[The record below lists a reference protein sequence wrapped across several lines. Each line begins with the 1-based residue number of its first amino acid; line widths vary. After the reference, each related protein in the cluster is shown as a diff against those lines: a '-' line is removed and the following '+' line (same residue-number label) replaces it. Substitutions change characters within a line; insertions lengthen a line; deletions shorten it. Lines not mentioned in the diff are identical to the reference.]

1 MSAVDFHERAAV
13 WPTEPRLTARVV
25 PLSERIFD
33 RGVAALLIMFLAV
46 PMLVI
51 AVAIKL
57 SSRGPVFY
65 RQVRLGRGGAPFVM
79 WKFRTMVDGAD
90 LLLLEDLNEAD
101 GLLFKIRSD
110 PRVTALGRL
119 LRRWSL
125 DELPQLANVIR
136 GHMSVVGP
144 RPLPVPLEAYDAVAI
159 RRLAVKP
166 GITGLWQ
173 VSGRSDMSW
182 EECLQLDL
190 AYVESGSLALD
201 LWILLR
207 TAGAVLRRAGAY

>member
-1 MSAVDFHERAAV
+1 MSALDFGE
-13 WPTEPRLTARVV
+13 RLTVRPSETVLPARTFS
-25 PLSERIFD
+25 PSKRIFD
-33 RGVAALLIMFLAV
+33 AAVAILLLALLAV

-51 AVAIKL
+51 AVAVKAT
-57 SSRGPVFY
+57 SRGPVFF
-65 RQVRLGRGGAPFVM
+65 RQVRLGRGGAPFLM

-90 LLLLEDLNEAD
+90 RLLLDELNEAD

-110 PRVTALGRL
+110 PRVTAVGRL

-125 DELPQLANVIR
+125 DELPQLINVIA
-136 GHMSVVGP
+136 GEMSVVGP
-144 RPLPVPLEAYDAVAI
+144 RPLPVAIEAYDSVAI

-182 EECLQLDL
+182 DECLRLDL
-190 AYVESGSLALD
+190 AYIEAGSLALD
-201 LWILLR
+201 AWILLR